1 MGQETFVATVMSVVA
16 PLFVAALAALA
27 TKRLRF
33 PCTIG
38 LVVVGVALAFAAED
52 FPELGEALEGLKLG
66 PVMIMFLFV
75 PILIFE
81 SASV

>member
-1 MGQETFVATVMSVVA
+1 
-16 PLFVAALAALA
+16 
-27 TKRLRF
+27 
-33 PCTIG
+33 
-38 LVVVGVALAFAAED
+38 VVVGVALAFAAED